1 MFYKSK
7 MSMKNL
13 FLFPSVFLFSFSSH
27 GLIKKNNAVPVLGTQ
42 GIKVSKNI
50 EVITLYFCKS
60 VGLCGL

>member
-1 MFYKSK
+1 
-7 MSMKNL
+7 MKNL

-27 GLIKKNNAVPVLGTQ
+27 GLIKKNSAVPVLGTQ

-50 EVITLYFCKS
+50 EVITLHFCKS